1 MSFHWEK
8 YVYLAEELMNRKDDA
23 YLRSS
28 ISRAYYGV
36 WCLARNKKGYK
47 RYKTR
52 KGENIHWKVINE
64 YKNSNDRN
72 EQNIGRILDKLRRL
86 RDNADYNED
95 RLINKDLAERSVIS
109 AKNILNILGIK

>member
-47 RYKTR
+47 RYKPR

-64 YKNSNDRN
+64 YKNSTPFLLKSINRN
-72 EQNIGRILDKLRRL
+72 Q
-86 RDNADYNED
+86 
-95 RLINKDLAERSVIS
+95 S
-109 AKNILNILGIK
+109 